1 MTKSIY
7 YMIFFVVPT
16 EQNQEYENIE
26 NATVYCWIK
35 STDIQ
40 SSYITATFFIE
51 KADWIIQENI
61 QKPIEVIED
70 DFIGQEI
77 ELEHFLKAQSKTESL
92 LYVAESDNVTKPTK
106 VKLQSSYKFDM
117 SKFLQKSDD
126 ISKEG
131 RCLHYQAGDR
141 CNEIIKAHSIQNNRV
156 LSEIANE
163 KKAIYTLSKNMG
175 DFEKNNGNLS
185 FRKYSIHKFSIFR
198 GFCGNHDNNL
208 FKPIDTSYFKS
219 GNQQQVFLYAYRSL
233 AKELFDKENV
243 LTLLVDM
250 LEDVKDNIG
259 LSKYISSLIDGT
271 KNSLNSLNVHK
282 KIYDDILKN
291 ETYDDMRCVSFN
303 STDKL
308 FMAFSNILYPEFD
321 FMGNIIQNL
330 SITNTDNIFDLITFC
345 SVPTENG
352 WSFIFSWHKSSDNS
366 CLLFIQSLKE
376 RLKQGEYLS
385 NLLFKFILLNS
396 ENFAFS
402 PTWWESLSD
411 DNQKEI
417 SQAISNMMNPTK
429 AIREHYSINGLNN
442 ISNWN
447 FKTIDDNLTTVSKQ

>member
-1 MTKSIY
+1 MIENIY
-7 YMIFFVVPT
+7 YIIFSVTPT
-16 EQNQEYENIE
+16 KQNQQYDNIE
-26 NATVYCWIK
+26 SAMVFCWIK
-35 STDIQ
+35 STDFQ
-40 SSYITATFFIE
+40 SSYITATFYIE
-51 KADWIIQENI
+51 KSDWIIKENI
-61 QKPIEVIED
+61 QKSKVVTENNFLD
-70 DFIGQEI
+70 NEI
-77 ELEHFLKAQSKTESL
+77 LLESFHIAQKEKMFFQ
-92 LYVAESDNVTKPTK
+92 YVVESDNVTEPTK
-106 VKLQSSYKFDM
+106 VKLQPSYKFDM
-117 SKFLQKSDD
+117 SKFLQKLNN
-126 ISKEG
+126 ISEEG

-219 GNQQQVFLYAYRSL
+219 RNQQQVFLYAYRSL

-282 KIYDDILKN
+282 KIYDEILNN

-321 FMGNIIQNL
+321 FMGNIIQDL
-330 SITNTDNIFDLITFC
+330 SNTNTDNIFDLITFC

>member
-1 MTKSIY
+1 MIENIY
-7 YMIFFVVPT
+7 YIIFSVTPT
-16 EQNQEYENIE
+16 KQNQQYNNIE
-26 NATVYCWIK
+26 NAMVFCWIK
-35 STDIQ
+35 STDFQ
-40 SSYITATFFIE
+40 SSYITAIFYIE
-51 KADWIIQENI
+51 KSDWIIKENI
-61 QKPIEVIED
+61 KKPEVVTENNFLDNEILLESFHIAQKEKM
-70 DFIGQEI
+70 FFQ
-77 ELEHFLKAQSKTESL
+77 
-92 LYVAESDNVTKPTK
+92 YVVESDNVTEPTK
-106 VKLQSSYKFDM
+106 VTLQPSYKFDM
-117 SKFLQKSDD
+117 SKFLQKLNN
-126 ISKEG
+126 ISEEG

>member
-1 MTKSIY
+1 MIENIY
-7 YMIFFVVPT
+7 YIIFSVTPT
-16 EQNQEYENIE
+16 KQNQQYDNIE
-26 NATVYCWIK
+26 SAMVFCWIK
-35 STDIQ
+35 STDFQ
-40 SSYITATFFIE
+40 SSYITATFYIE
-51 KADWIIQENI
+51 KSDWIIKENI
-61 QKPIEVIED
+61 QKSKVVTENNFLD
-70 DFIGQEI
+70 NEI
-77 ELEHFLKAQSKTESL
+77 LLESFHIAQKEKMFFQ
-92 LYVAESDNVTKPTK
+92 YIVESDNVTEPTK
-106 VKLQSSYKFDM
+106 VKLQPSYKFDM
-117 SKFLQKSDD
+117 SKFLQKLNN
-126 ISKEG
+126 ISEEG

-219 GNQQQVFLYAYRSL
+219 RNQQQVFLYAYRSL

-282 KIYDDILKN
+282 KIYDEILNN

-308 FMAFSNILYPEFD
+308 FIAFSNILYPEFD
-321 FMGNIIQNL
+321 FMGNIIQDL
-330 SITNTDNIFDLITFC
+330 SNTNTDNIFDLITFC

-447 FKTIDDNLTTVSKQ
+447 FETIDDNLTTVSKQ